1 MREKDSHEAKKE
13 LGLANN
19 DSRQEGRGL
28 HYCVRLMPHKRK
40 KRQAHACHLPTRHT
54 ELCAKRCNTPSLF
67 LRKGSIGTFSDA
79 VWTCWNPS
87 T

>member
-1 MREKDSHEAKKE
+1 MKEKDNHKAKKE

-19 DSRQEGRGL
+19 DSRQEGKCL

-40 KRQAHACHLPTRHT
+40 KRQAHTCHYPPD
-54 ELCAKRCNTPSLF
+54 TPSFVQKDVIKPSLC
-67 LRKGSIGTFSDA
+67 LRKGSIGMLSDA
-79 VWTCWNPS
+79 VCTCWNPS